1 MSKAVKQR
9 ERGKN
14 PIWMSAYLLC
24 ALQLNLLTTAFASEG
39 MLHTQG
45 GVKMEKVNYG
55 GWQNCIRLTNGTI
68 ELITTTDVGPRIIRF
83 GFINDQNLFKEY
95 ADQMGQTGGEEWR
108 IYGGHRLWHAPEN
121 KPRTYAPDNSPIQSD
136 WNGTRL
142 LLRQP
147 KEAATG
153 IVKEMEIRME
163 ANANRV
169 TVLHRLRN
177 ENAWDVEL
185 SVWAL
190 SVMAQGGR
198 AICPQEP
205 FISHEEKLLPARP
218 IVLWHYTDM
227 RDPRWIWGTKY
238 IQLRQDPDAK
248 TSQKAG
254 VLNTLGWAAYYLKD
268 QLFLKRFPHV
278 PGAAYP
284 DLGCNN
290 EFFTYSEMLEVESLG
305 PLTKIPPG
313 GEATHTET
321 WYLYKLPGLT
331 EDEKS
336 IDEKVLP
343 LIQ

>member
-1 MSKAVKQR
+1 M
-9 ERGKN
+9 
-14 PIWMSAYLLC
+14 
-24 ALQLNLLTTAFASEG
+24 LQSGLFAIACTSEKTSN
-39 MLHTQG
+39 TQG
-45 GVKMEKVNYG
+45 AVKMERIAYG

-68 ELITTTDVGPRIIRF
+68 ELIATTDVGPRIIRF
-83 GFINDQNLFKEY
+83 GFVNEQNLFKEY
-95 ADQMGQTGGEEWR
+95 ADQLGQTGGDEWR

-121 KPRTYAPDNSPIQSD
+121 KPRTYAPDNGTIQSD
-136 WNGTRL
+136 WNGSRL

-147 KEAATG
+147 REATTG
-153 IVKEMEIRME
+153 IVKEIEISMD
-163 ANANRV
+163 ANTNRV

-177 ENAWDVEL
+177 ENAWEVEL

-205 FISHEEKLLPARP
+205 VIPHEEKLLPARP
-218 IVLWHYTDM
+218 LVLWHYTDM

-268 QLFLKRFPHV
+268 QLFLKRFPHI
-278 PGAAYP
+278 PGATYP

-305 PLTKIPPG
+305 PLTKIPPQ
-313 GEATHTET
+313 GEAIHTET

-331 EDEKS
+331 EDEKT